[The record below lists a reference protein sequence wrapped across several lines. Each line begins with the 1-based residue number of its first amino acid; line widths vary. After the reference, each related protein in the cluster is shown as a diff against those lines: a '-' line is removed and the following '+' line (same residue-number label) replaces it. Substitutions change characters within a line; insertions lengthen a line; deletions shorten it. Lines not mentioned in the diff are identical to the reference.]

1 MVLTIG
7 PYRTYIPYFLPF
19 SFLEKEEE
27 FDATHTIKA

>member
-7 PYRTYIPYFLPF
+7 PYRTDIPYFLPF
-19 SFLEKEEE
+19 SFLEKEE